1 MRISQLV
8 LDFADIGFA
17 MRLQTHV
24 TKKQPESLIFSRESI
39 SFDAILN
46 RI

>member
-17 MRLQTHV
+17 KIANPCYKET
-24 TKKQPESLIFSRESI
+24 
-39 SFDAILN
+39 A
-46 RI
+46 